1 MKKVLVTGAAG
12 SIGNLVIKYL
22 LSEGKYEITAIDLKN
37 KNTYQVLKRYRR
49 RINIIYGDITD
60 PILTDALVKDHDY
73 IIHLAG
79 VLPPLANI
87 NKELM
92 EVVDYKATENIIR
105 AMEFYNKN
113 CELLYASSTSIY
125 DNLKNSEVTIQSK
138 TTTNNL
144 DYYSQSK
151 IDIEKMISKKHK
163 NHIIFRLPLVLS
175 DLSKNDFLYNG
186 VSNEYI
192 EVITAEDAAY
202 AFVKALDNVPSLN
215 GKKYNLSGGE
225 SCRTTYKD
233 ILINI
238 LKYYGLSWRFIR
250 SRLFN
255 HKDFHGFIYKDSDKL
270 ENILHFRNDSIL
282 SYFMRQKRKHKN
294 RKFNIIM
301 AKPLLKLFYNNK
313 EAKK

>member
-12 SIGNLVIKYL
+12 AIGNLVIKYL

-37 KNTYQVLKRYRR
+37 KNTFQILKRYRR

-87 NKELM
+87 NKDLM
-92 EVVDYKATENIIR
+92 EVVDYKSTENIIR
-105 AMEFYNKN
+105 AIEFYNKN

-125 DNLKNSEVTIQSK
+125 DNLKNTEVTIQSK
-138 TTTNNL
+138 VTNNDL
-144 DYYSQSK
+144 DYYSQGK
-151 IDIEKMISKKHK
+151 LEIEKMISKKHK

-186 VSNEYI
+186 VTNEYI

-225 SCRTTYKD
+225 SCRTTYKE

-238 LKYYGLSWRFIR
+238 LKYYGLSWKFIR

-270 ENILHFRNDSIL
+270 ENILHFRNDSIS

-301 AKPLLKLFYNNK
+301 AKPLLRLLYNC
-313 EAKK
+313 EVKK

>member
-79 VLPPLANI
+79 VLPPLANVS
-87 NKELM
+87 KELM
-92 EVVDYKATENIIR
+92 DIIDYKSTENLIR
-105 AMEFYNKN
+105 AIEFYNKN
-113 CELLYASSTSIY
+113 CELLYASSTSVY
-125 DNLKNSEVTIQSK
+125 NHEKNTEVNIQSK
-138 TTTNNL
+138 TTNNEL
-144 DYYSQSK
+144 DYYSQGK
-151 IDIEKMISKKHK
+151 LEIEKMIAKKHK

-175 DLSKNDFLYNG
+175 DLNNNDFLYTG
-186 VSNEYI
+186 IKDEFI
-192 EVITAEDAAY
+192 EVITADDAAY
-202 AFVKALDNVPSLN
+202 AFVKALDNIPKLN

-225 SCRTTYKD
+225 GCRTTYKN
-233 ILINI
+233 ILISI
-238 LKYYGLSWRFIR
+238 LKYYGISWKFIR

-255 HKDFHGFIYKDSDKL
+255 YKDFHGFIYKDGDKL
-270 ENILHFRNDSIL
+270 EEVLHFRNDSIS
-282 SYFMRQKRKHKN
+282 SYFMRQKRKYKN

-301 AKPLLKLFYNNK
+301 AKSLIKFVYK
-313 EAKK
+313 EEKK

>member
-12 SIGNLVIKYL
+12 TIGNLVIKYL

-37 KNTYQVLKRYRR
+37 KNTYQVLKKYRR

-79 VLPPLANI
+79 VLPPLANV

-92 EVVDYKATENIIR
+92 EVIDYKCTENLIR
-105 AMEFYNKN
+105 AMEFYNKD
-113 CELLYASSTSIY
+113 CELLYASTTSIY
-125 DNLKNSEVTIQSK
+125 DNDKTKEVTISTK
-138 TTTNNL
+138 TTNNEL
-144 DYYSQSK
+144 DYYSQNK
-151 IDIEKMISKKHK
+151 LEIEKMITKKHK
-163 NHIIFRLPLVLS
+163 NHIIFRLPLVLG
-175 DLSKNDFLYNG
+175 DLGKNDFIYNG
-186 VSNEYI
+186 INNEYI

-202 AFVKALDNVPSLN
+202 AFVKALDNIPSLN
-215 GKKYNLSGGE
+215 GKKFNLAGGE
-225 SCRTTYKD
+225 GCRATYKE

-238 LKYYGLSWRFIR
+238 LKYYGISWKFIR
-250 SRLFN
+250 ARLFN
-255 HKDFHGFIYKDSDKL
+255 YKDFHGFIYRDSDKL
-270 ENILHFRNDSIL
+270 ENILHFRNDSID

-301 AKPLLKLFYNNK
+301 AKPLLALLYK
-313 EAKK
+313 EVKK